1 MTANDAQEQ
10 LEFIKK
16 VMEET
21 RRDITGDGVDFLRW
35 GILSTIGVFLTYF
48 YVLFRWPDFHIWIIW
63 VVVIGLGWIF
73 SIRSYLKTRKA
84 RATSYTGK
92 LVGRIIGGYGVA
104 STILGFLWTNVWSIW
119 SNYIVA
125 VISAILGAAYYGT
138 SLIFGSRWMAIFAV
152 GWWCGSIIMFAF
164 PVMHTLL
171 LFGVM
176 MICFQV
182 IPGYTIYRANRKA
195 VKS

>member
-63 VVVIGLGWIF
+63 VVLIGLGWIF

-84 RATSYTGK
+84 RATSYTGR
-92 LVGRIIGGYGVA
+92 LVGRIYGGYGVA
-104 STILGFLWTNVWSIW
+104 STILGFLGPMFGAYSP
-119 SNYIVA
+119 NYIVA

-152 GWWCGSIIMFAF
+152 GWWCCSIIMFAF
-164 PVMHTLL
+164 PVIHTLL

-182 IPGYTIYRANRKA
+182 IPAYTIYRVNRKA

>member
-1 MTANDAQEQ
+1 MTAIDAQEQ
-10 LEFIKK
+10 LDFIKK

-21 RRDITGDGVDFLRW
+21 RRDITGDGIDFLRW
-35 GILSTIGVFLTYF
+35 GILTSIGIFLTYF
-48 YVLFRWPDFHIWIIW
+48 YILFRWPDVHIWFIW

-73 SIRSYLKTRKA
+73 SIRSILKIRKA
-84 RATSYTGK
+84 RATSYTGRI
-92 LVGRIIGGYGVA
+92 VGRIYGGYGVA
-104 STILGFLWTNVWSIW
+104 STILGFIGPLCGAYG

-138 SLIFGSRWMAIFAV
+138 SLIFGSRWMAIIAV

-164 PVMHTLL
+164 PSMHTLL

-182 IPGYTIYRANRKA
+182 IPGFIIYRANTKA
-195 VKS
+195 VKL